1 MMIKPGITELSKCV
15 DSRYT
20 LVMMAAKR
28 ARMLGGQDG
37 GEDVETDYNNE
48 KDKPVSVAA
57 NEIADGKIGYVRS
70 EAIARAEE
78 WEAEKAA
85 AIHSLANAENE
96 TVGEAE
102 ESAEA
107 EEEAAE

>member
-1 MMIKPGITELSKCV
+1 MMIKPGITKLSKCV

-20 LVMMAAKR
+20 LVIMAAKR
-28 ARMLGGQDG
+28 ARMLGRQADA
-37 GEDVETDYNNE
+37 ESFEIDYAHE
-48 KDKPVSVAA
+48 KDKPVSIAA
-57 NEIADGKIGYVRS
+57 NEIESGKIGYVRS

-85 AIHSLANAENE
+85 AIHSLGGAD
-96 TVGEAE
+96 
-102 ESAEA
+102 A

>member
-20 LVMMAAKR
+20 LVTMAAKR
-28 ARMLGGQDG
+28 ARMIGGHSD
-37 GEDVETDYNNE
+37 EDDYEIDYRKE
-48 KDKPVSVAA
+48 KDKPVSIAA
-57 NEIADGKIGYVRS
+57 REISEGKVGYVRS

-85 AIHSLANAENE
+85 AIHSLNNSDNEEE
-96 TVGEAE
+96 TVE
-102 ESAEA
+102 
-107 EEEAAE
+107 